1 MPGKIGLT
9 GGIGSGKSTV
19 ASLFGVLGAEV
30 IDADSIAREIT
41 EPGSTELN
49 LIIDYF
55 GHDIIDKSGQLDRAR
70 LAGIVFSDT
79 AKRQHLES
87 ILHPPIH
94 KLMHDRCSQSKAVY
108 CVLEIPLLI
117 ETGQWKEM
125 DRVLVVTCSKEIRIQ
140 RLEKDREMDR
150 SRIQRIFDA
159 QLPDEQ
165 RITFADD
172 IIDNDTSLHRL
183 EQTILTLHES
193 YLEIFN
199 SAPTVA

>member
-1 MPGKIGLT
+1 
-9 GGIGSGKSTV
+9 
-19 ASLFGVLGAEV
+19 
-30 IDADSIAREIT
+30 
-41 EPGSTELN
+41 
-49 LIIDYF
+49 
-55 GHDIIDKSGQLDRAR
+55 
-70 LAGIVFSDT
+70 
-79 AKRQHLES
+79 
-87 ILHPPIH
+87 
-94 KLMHDRCSQSKAVY
+94 
-108 CVLEIPLLI
+108 LI

-140 RLEKDREMDR
+140 RLEKDRKMDR
-150 SRIQRIFDA
+150 SRIRRIFDA

-199 SAPTVA
+199 